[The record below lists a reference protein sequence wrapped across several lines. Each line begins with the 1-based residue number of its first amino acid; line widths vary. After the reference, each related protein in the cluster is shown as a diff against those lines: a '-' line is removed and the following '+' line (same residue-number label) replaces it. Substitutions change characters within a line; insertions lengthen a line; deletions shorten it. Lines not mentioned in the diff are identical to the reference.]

1 MSRQTRFDLVLN
13 ARGFAWRPAGRHCVW
28 RRRTL
33 PDLARC
39 SYGWRRRPD
48 LPRAADERSPPPGC
62 ETRPC
67 PRKQSAPLNDGR
79 DPNLHSPAYHFAALS
94 THPPGSR
101 RKTAFSIPISHAQFN
116 LLISTA
122 EKRDVDQS
130 YSVRHVFNCDSHDL
144 HPVSRFAVIHRKY
157 RIIVAAHISRPCDVW
172 RRSSGVDTPRG
183 FPRAY
188 TAVPFFE
195 YAFLQ
200 LRAR

>member
-67 PRKQSAPLNDGR
+67 PRKQSAPLHDGR

-94 THPPGSR
+94 TR
-101 RKTAFSIPISHAQFN
+101 R
-116 LLISTA
+116 
-122 EKRDVDQS
+122 
-130 YSVRHVFNCDSHDL
+130 
-144 HPVSRFAVIHRKY
+144 PVSQNAAFAIPKSHLTPFEADPRFVGRVRYVTLIL
-157 RIIVAAHISRPCDVW
+157 PC
-172 RRSSGVDTPRG
+172 RRSIVTHITYTEFPICSDASQASHHGCRAHPEMARCLLEVVASGNTEGLSTVSTV
-183 FPRAY
+183 
-188 TAVPFFE
+188 VP
-195 YAFLQ
+195 L
-200 LRAR
+200 